1 MHCEKGEDNKEWKQ
15 TTTFE
20 SKWDRSQAGS
30 KNGVS
35 VNRRWPCILCWK
47 SCHLPRPNSW
57 TRCCSR
63 VLQTALMWC
72 SSRKKPTMTVS
83 NSTIFINMFCL
94 CKYFPTLFNILAQIA
109 CTLLLGKQIVGI
121 KFICKLEQ
129 NETGSI
135 VLGLRGSGFE
145 CSLLN
150 EEMLDG
156 EFRLHMAEVI
166 VIKKENS
173 TYYVV
178 LTMGVSY
185 FYFKNKQ
192 LNENELYSDLI

>member
-1 MHCEKGEDNKEWKQ
+1 
-15 TTTFE
+15 
-20 SKWDRSQAGS
+20 
-30 KNGVS
+30 
-35 VNRRWPCILCWK
+35 
-47 SCHLPRPNSW
+47 
-57 TRCCSR
+57 
-63 VLQTALMWC
+63 
-72 SSRKKPTMTVS
+72 MTVS

-109 CTLLLGKQIVGI
+109 CTLLLVLGKQTVVI

-166 VIKKENS
+166 VIKKKKALITLSLLWGYLIFILKTNS
-173 TYYVV
+173 
-178 LTMGVSY
+178 
-185 FYFKNKQ
+185 
-192 LNENELYSDLI
+192 